1 MLCDT
6 CIRITVTRPFIL
18 TIGKQ
23 VENDQLDSNESI
35 SRAFLFAFDQI
46 KQILNDLTFDL
57 IRSKNNGEST

>member
-6 CIRITVTRPFIL
+6 CGLQSRDRFFDDRQTSRKRSIRFQR
-18 TIGKQ
+18 
-23 VENDQLDSNESI
+23 NI